1 MDAYKTYQMWA
12 ALRKATVLSLKGDSM
27 ENIAKMWRGIGVC
40 LEKDDI
46 EYIHSFFFLNTHS
59 KLNLIIVYL
68 TEGS

>member
-1 MDAYKTYQMWA
+1 
-12 ALRKATVLSLKGDSM
+12 
-27 ENIAKMWRGIGVC
+27 VC

>member
-1 MDAYKTYQMWA
+1 
-12 ALRKATVLSLKGDSM
+12 
-27 ENIAKMWRGIGVC
+27 VC

-46 EYIHSFFFLNTHS
+46 ECIYFFFLNTHS